1 MTTPIRIDFVSDV
14 SCPWCI
20 IGLKG
25 LEEALE
31 RLGDLV
37 EADIHFQ
44 PFELNPDMP
53 AEGQRLTEYAAQ
65 RYGST
70 LEQLVERR
78 AMISDRAAE
87 LGFAITLPPEEGRV
101 YNTFD
106 AHRLL
111 HWAGIEGRQLELKM
125 ALFTA
130 YFTQCL
136 NPSDHGVLAD
146 AAEKAGLNRN
156 DALDVVKSDRY
167 AGEVREAEAI
177 WRAKGISGVPA
188 IIIDESY
195 LISGGQPSEV
205 FEQVIRKIVPELIP

>member
-87 LGFAITLPPEEGRV
+87 LGFTITLPPEEGRV

-111 HWAGIEGRQLELKM
+111 HWAGIEGRQRELKM

-136 NPSDHGVLAD
+136 NPSDHVVLAD